1 MSKQIVCMGS
11 VNMDLCMYMQSMP
24 SVGETV
30 RTDNFATYPGG
41 KAGNQAAAAGEL
53 GGNVC
58 VLARLGDDAFSTQL
72 TQELALHG
80 VDSRYL
86 IYEKGATAGIA
97 MIRIDA
103 QGRNS
108 ISFTSGANAAISPAD
123 VQNNA
128 DAFTEGGILLI
139 TLELPMETVRAAM
152 TLAKKRHMQVVLDPS
167 PVPAGGLPEDLCAMV
182 DYAKPNEVEAELL
195 SGIPVTDFV
204 SAAEACDRLM
214 STGIAHPII
223 SMSDKGAFTRLDG
236 RNVQI
241 EPIKVNSI
249 DSTAAGDVFLGA
261 FAVALSKGQ
270 PAAQCLAFANTAAAL
285 STTKKGAQSSIPAPQ
300 EVAAALSRGE

>member
-1 MSKQIVCMGS
+1 MLKKIVCMGS

-58 VLARLGDDAFSTQL
+58 VLARLGDDAFSVQL
-72 TQELALHG
+72 MEELKRHG
-80 VDSRYL
+80 VDARFL
-86 IYEKGATAGIA
+86 TYEPGQTAGIA

-108 ISFTSGANAAISPAD
+108 SSVPPGANAAISPRD
-123 VQNNA
+123 VRTHA
-128 DAFTEGGILLI
+128 EAFEEGGILLI
-139 TLELPMETVRAAM
+139 TLELPMDTVRAAVS
-152 TLAKKRHMQVVLDPS
+152 LAKERHMRVVLDPS
-167 PVPAGGLPEDLCAMV
+167 PVPEGGLPADLCAMI

-195 SGIPVTDFV
+195 SGVKVMDFD
-204 SAAEACDRLM
+204 SAARACDRLIAM
-214 STGIAHPII
+214 GIAHPVI
-223 SMSDKGAFTRLDG
+223 SMSDKGAFTKLDG
-236 RNVQI
+236 KEHRI
-241 EPIKVNSI
+241 EAMKVEAV

-261 FAVALSKGQ
+261 FAVALSKDE
-270 PAAQCLAFANTAAAL
+270 PIERCLDYAKTAAAL
-285 STTKKGAQSSIPAPQ
+285 STTKKGAQSSIPTPR
-300 EVAAALSRGE
+300 EVLAAL